1 MVKRNN
7 ESSLSEA
14 EQSLVNIYAR
24 LKEIPEVPEDLLSE
38 FLLSSMKLF
47 SRQSSN
53 SIRDFSIYVEYLI
66 EREKPKGQRLSFG
79 VGDDTWEARVG
90 KAHHIGASAVRS
102 IITRFEN
109 K

>member
-1 MVKRNN
+1 MENDLG
-7 ESSLSEA
+7 LSEA
-14 EQSLVNIYAR
+14 EQSLINIYGR
-24 LKEIPEVPEDLLSE
+24 LKEIPEVPEDLLRE

-66 EREKPKGQRLSFG
+66 YSKKPKGQRLSFG
-79 VGDDTWEARVG
+79 VGKGTWEDRVG

-102 IITRFEN
+102 IITRFKN
-109 K
+109 N